1 MALQERISKLEERET
16 KLFEQRDE
24 AERTVNQILGV
35 ELSPSQFL
43 QIRQLI
49 EEFEA
54 CEKAIERVQETLT
67 DLSEAIR

>member
-24 AERTVNQILGV
+24 AERKIEQITGR
-35 ELSPSQFL
+35 LSPSQFL

-67 DLSEAIR
+67 DLAQAI

>member
-24 AERTVNQILGV
+24 AERKVNQILGV

-67 DLSEAIR
+67 DLAQAI

>member
-1 MALQERISKLEERET
+1 MALQERISKLEEREA

-24 AERTVNQILGV
+24 AERKLEQITGR
-35 ELSPSQFL
+35 LSPSQFL

-67 DLSEAIR
+67 DLSQAI